1 MATADV
7 MVDLA
12 GSKLRKKHG
21 SSLQEH
27 LSAPTSAFA
36 RKQLEKMGWTEG
48 TGLGK
53 KRDGIT
59 THVKVKKREDKAGL
73 GIEKVATEKRAAGEQ
88 WWKDSLGDTLARLGS
103 KQKKKKSS
111 KRKREYTDEE
121 LFEATGGARFGMRAA
136 PTQKLAKWRRS
147 ESGASSSVGE
157 SVREG
162 DMIKEE
168 SSAQSSSD
176 QEKRERKKK
185 KFSEEESS
193 SQSSSDQEKRER
205 KKKKQLSEEE
215 RSAQSSSDQEKIEK
229 KKKKKSKKE
238 KKSKEGN

>member
-1 MATADV
+1 MANADV

-59 THVKVKKREDKAGL
+59 THVKVKKREEKAGL

-136 PTQKLAKWRRS
+136 PSQKLAKWRRS
-147 ESGASSSVGE
+147 ESGASASVEE
-157 SVREG
+157 SVRDG
-162 DMIKEE
+162 DTNKEE
-168 SSAQSSSD
+168 SSAQSSD
-176 QEKRERKKK
+176 QDKRER
-185 KFSEEESS
+185 
-193 SQSSSDQEKRER
+193 
-205 KKKKQLSEEE
+205 
-215 RSAQSSSDQEKIEK
+215 

-238 KKSKEGN
+238 KKSKEDK

>member
-1 MATADV
+1 MATPDV
-7 MVDLA
+7 LVDLA

-59 THVKVKKREDKAGL
+59 THVKVKKREEKAGL
-73 GIEKVATEKRAAGEQ
+73 GIEKVASEKRAAGEQ
-88 WWKDSLGDTLARLGS
+88 WWKDSLGATLAKLGS
-103 KQKKKKSS
+103 KQKKKSS

-136 PTQKLAKWRRS
+136 PTQKLAKWSRS
-147 ESGASSSVGE
+147 ESGVSSCT
-157 SVREG
+157 
-162 DMIKEE
+162 EE
-168 SSAQSSSD
+168 SARENDIGKDESAAQTSSD
-176 QEKRERKKK
+176 TEKNR
-185 KFSEEESS
+185 
-193 SQSSSDQEKRER
+193 
-205 KKKKQLSEEE
+205 
-215 RSAQSSSDQEKIEK
+215 EK

-238 KKSKEGN
+238 KKTKKDKCNAKSHGGS